1 MEPTSSKSQ
10 LCDLNPN
17 NSQGVRFYFHLYSIL
32 SHLLTERPALFT
44 QDSKPER
51 SFSMAH
57 AHLLCSLSSELR
69 YLCRASLQHASPQ
82 QKQSYGTTNKV
93 ITIFTKMGD

>member
-1 MEPTSSKSQ
+1 
-10 LCDLNPN
+10 
-17 NSQGVRFYFHLYSIL
+17 
-32 SHLLTERPALFT
+32 
-44 QDSKPER
+44 
-51 SFSMAH
+51 MAD

-93 ITIFTKMGD
+93 ITIFTKMGDQDFFRFSELKNKGLSFEGTNTLTI